1 MADVLVSN
9 ARLKAALPLPVDT
22 DLSESEQ
29 KQVQAQIPD
38 ILDLHPAVIPVF
50 WDTFAANH
58 LTEIAVSLGRL
69 SLATQREAVS
79 TAIQILSLI
88 PDPKD
93 QLYFR
98 KFLRNATASKDLP
111 RHHCTLIINTLIWC
125 DPRLGDDGKAPLDAE
140 VRTVLF
146 SAVQTW
152 LEHPQTAE
160 WKSTSFRNYTG
171 FTVSYVASRECPS
184 PTTSILRGNFWKT

>member
-1 MADVLVSN
+1 MREVATMADVLVSN

-29 KQVQAQIPD
+29 NQVQAQVRTSHDFSPLALTTAQIPD

-111 RHHCTLIINTLIWC
+111 RIIANAFIKGT
-125 DPRLGDDGKAPLDAE
+125 
-140 VRTVLF
+140 
-146 SAVQTW
+146 TW
-152 LEHPQTAE
+152 
-160 WKSTSFRNYTG
+160 K
-171 FTVSYVASRECPS
+171 
-184 PTTSILRGNFWKT
+184 